1 MTVYNKLKIAIL
13 TILAT
18 QTIHAI
24 TLEPLQVMSA
34 PGDLLYA
41 EMNFSQADISSNL
54 QVSLATPEDLMD
66 LGIAS
71 QPSAQL
77 NFFARRNG
85 QGTGVIVITSSR
97 PFTQPELDIVLKIQ
111 EGHGTRLQHIKQ
123 SINRKAVPALQT
135 ANEKPLTPKFIVSE
149 KDIALNLPE
158 STQYNVAST
167 SQSVNTIQ
175 STSNSTTEPSLN
187 RSQVLAI
194 NTTPPPTLQTNTTT
208 TAATET
214 NIQQSTDRATP
225 PSHSNM
231 KETVKPSDELAAIA
245 PSNHAQTVV
254 SSAQVAKQSPEKT
267 AKEQV
272 KSASPTKVP
281 EPNIEKI
288 KTKNQTAKVKEKTAS
303 ETRTSGENQHVVQRN
318 ESLWSIANRIAT
330 QTNQPIAQ
338 VMQQIKAQNS
348 HAFIQGD
355 VNRLRQGV
363 ALNLSAAVDQSP
375 QKTAT
380 VKTAPSSTQA
390 SGRAKYRLNQAEMN
404 LVADN
409 EQDSTQV
416 SAKHSTKQDKST
428 AELSLKVMTA
438 REKTVKLQQSVT
450 EMELALRQKDQ
461 RIQLLNARLAQLQQQ
476 LKERENAKKSVR

>member
-41 EMNFSQADISSNL
+41 EMNFSQANVSSNL
-54 QVSLATPEDLMD
+54 QVGLATSEDLMG
-66 LGIAS
+66 LGIS
-71 QPSAQL
+71 NQPSAQL

-158 STQYNVAST
+158 STRYSGI
-167 SQSVNTIQ
+167 NT
-175 STSNSTTEPSLN
+175 NSTVATSTRNTDLVAD
-187 RSQVLAI
+187 RSQALTI
-194 NTTPPPTLQTNTTT
+194 NTTPPPALQTSI
-208 TAATET
+208 ASVQIPAPAKERKVQRIDQSPPAHL
-214 NIQQSTDRATP
+214 NI
-225 PSHSNM
+225 
-231 KETVKPSDELAAIA
+231 KETVQPNEGLSKITTQSQVPTPTPPVQPSKPVTE
-245 PSNHAQTVV
+245 
-254 SSAQVAKQSPEKT
+254 T
-267 AKEQV
+267 AKEQK
-272 KSASPTKVP
+272 KSSSLNKTSQSNVEKTP
-281 EPNIEKI
+281 E
-288 KTKNQTAKVKEKTAS
+288 KNNTAKVKEKTTS
-303 ETRTSGENQHVVQRN
+303 ESKVSSENQHVVQRN

-363 ALNLSAAVDQSP
+363 ALNLSAAVDQGP

-380 VKTAPSSTQA
+380 VKTAPNSTQA

-450 EMELALRQKDQ
+450 EMELALRQKDL

>member
-34 PGDLLYA
+34 SGDLLYA

-71 QPSAQL
+71 QPTTQL

-158 STQYNVAST
+158 STQYKVAST
-167 SQSVNTIQ
+167 SQSTNTIQ
-175 STSNSTTEPSLN
+175 TTSNATPERSLSH
-187 RSQVLAI
+187 SQVLAI
-194 NTTPPPTLQTNTTT
+194 NTTPPPALQTSTRT

-214 NIQQSTDRATP
+214 KIHPTNHATP
-225 PSHSNM
+225 PAHFSM
-231 KETVKPSDELAAIA
+231 KETVKTSGELAAITP
-245 PSNHAQTVV
+245 PSHAQTVA
-254 SSAQVAKQSPEKT
+254 SSSQVAKQSPEK
-267 AKEQV
+267 AVKEQV
-272 KSASPTKVP
+272 KSGSPEKVP
-281 EPNIEKI
+281 ETHIEKI
-288 KTKNQTAKVKEKTAS
+288 KTQNQAAKAKKKTAA
-303 ETRTSGENQHVVQRN
+303 ETRTPNENQHVVQRN

-330 QTNQPIAQ
+330 QTNQPLAQ
-338 VMQQIKAQNS
+338 VMQQIKEQNS

-363 ALNLSAAVDQSP
+363 ALNLSAAVNQSS
-375 QKTAT
+375 QKNAT
-380 VKTAPSSTQA
+380 VKTVPSSAQV

-409 EQDSTQV
+409 EQDSIQG
-416 SAKHSTKQDKST
+416 SAKHNTKQNKST

-450 EMELALRQKDQ
+450 EMELALNQKDQ

>member
-18 QTIHAI
+18 QTLHAI
-24 TLEPLQVMSA
+24 TLEPLQIMSA

-41 EMNFSQADISSNL
+41 EMNFSQADVSSNL
-54 QVSLATPEDLMD
+54 QVSLATPEDLMGI
-66 LGIAS
+66 GIAH
-71 QPSAQL
+71 QPPAQL

-97 PFTQPELDIVLKIQ
+97 PFTQPELDIVLKIR
-111 EGHGTRLQHIKQ
+111 EGNGARLQHIKQ

-158 STQYNVAST
+158 STRYSG
-167 SQSVNTIQ
+167 VNTTPAVETPKTTY
-175 STSNSTTEPSLN
+175 TSNTGLVAD
-187 RSQVLAI
+187 RSQALAI
-194 NTTPPPTLQTNTTT
+194 NTTPPPTLQT
-208 TAATET
+208 AIVSAPEKQVKAQATEL
-214 NIQQSTDRATP
+214 SP
-225 PSHSNM
+225 PAHLKI
-231 KETVKPSDELAAIA
+231 KETLQPNGASVSNVAPQSSVQAPPLSTQPVKQDTE
-245 PSNHAQTVV
+245 
-254 SSAQVAKQSPEKT
+254 T
-267 AKEQV
+267 AKE
-272 KSASPTKVP
+272 KTNAPLPKKVP
-281 EPNIEKI
+281 ESRPEKALAKNNASKI
-288 KTKNQTAKVKEKTAS
+288 NDKTTEDVKASAEK
-303 ETRTSGENQHVVQRN
+303 QHIVQRN

-330 QTNQPIAQ
+330 QTNQPISQ

-363 ALNLSAAVDQSP
+363 ALNLSAAVHQNS
-375 QKTAT
+375 QKTAEI
-380 VKTAPSSTQA
+380 KAPSSSTQA
-390 SGRAKYRLNQAEMN
+390 SGRAKYRLNQAEMS

-409 EQDSTQV
+409 EQDSTQG
-416 SAKHSTKQDKST
+416 SAKHSTKQDQST

-450 EMELALRQKDQ
+450 EMELALNQKDQ

-476 LKERENAKKSVR
+476 LKERENAKKPLH